1 MDKKSKTKFLLVKH
15 DCGNEQYVYDS
26 VKTEVK
32 CSMCG
37 KAIAKPTGGLAEII
51 GKVTKAV

>member
-1 MDKKSKTKFLLVKH
+1 MDNQSKTKFLLVKH
-15 DCGNEQYVYDS
+15 DCGNEQYVFDS

-32 CSMCG
+32 CTGC
-37 KAIAKPTGGLAEII
+37 KKTIAKPTGGLAEII